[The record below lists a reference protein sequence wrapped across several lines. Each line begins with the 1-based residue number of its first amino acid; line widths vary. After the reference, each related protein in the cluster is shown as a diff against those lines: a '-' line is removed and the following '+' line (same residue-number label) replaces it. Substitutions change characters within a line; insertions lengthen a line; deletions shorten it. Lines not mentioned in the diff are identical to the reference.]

1 MLGEIKESDVSKKS
15 IINKILYYISLFYS
29 RIESIESIVFSTMLD
44 PRFKTESF
52 NFIDES

>member
-15 IINKILYYISLFYS
+15 IINKILYYISFYYS

-44 PRFKTESF
+44 PRFKNESF